1 LKSLNGGL
9 PVKRITYEYISKE
22 SESIVH
28 KIRFERRKKFLSM
41 RKPFLKLIMAF
52 VRYWRQAIQ
61 IVIGVGVDRV
71 NLGGNSDTVGM
82 HRLRKIASLTEFMR
96 NSSFLCGCQTPRF
109 CGRNF

>member
-1 LKSLNGGL
+1 MKSLNGGL

-22 SESIVH
+22 SESVVH
-28 KIRFERRKKFLSM
+28 KMRLERRKKFLST

-52 VRYWRQAIQ
+52 VGYWRQAIQ

-82 HRLRKIASLTEFMR
+82 HKLRKIASLTEFMR
-96 NSSFLCGCQTPRF
+96 NSSFLCGCQTPKS
-109 CGRNF
+109 CGRDF